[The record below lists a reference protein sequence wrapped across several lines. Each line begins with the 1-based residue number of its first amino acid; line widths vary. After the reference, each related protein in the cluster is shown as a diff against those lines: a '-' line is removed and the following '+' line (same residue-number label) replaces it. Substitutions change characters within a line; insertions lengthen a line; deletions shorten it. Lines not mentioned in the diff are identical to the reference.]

1 MINGQVI
8 VSDEHF
14 AYLRLQKGSLEP
26 LANDRPRWHAAYEA
40 DLWRTYCEIAPH
52 LPETSWP
59 ERSWASLDIG
69 SGLGGIDVLLS
80 RHYGGAL
87 RVNLLDGA
95 NDAPEMKLHRQTFS
109 SEAVARDFL
118 TVNGVPTDRIGYSSP
133 DSTDFTRPWDLDLVL
148 SLGSWCFHYAPDVYL
163 PRLLKVGALR
173 ADTVIIL
180 DVRRDKGEWTSQ
192 LNAHLREVAS
202 IRITNKW
209 ARGVYARR

>member
-1 MINGQVI
+1 MISGQVI
-8 VSDEHF
+8 VRDEHF
-14 AYLRLQKGSLEP
+14 AYLKLQKGSLEP
-26 LANDRPRWHAAYEA
+26 LAYDRERWHAAYEA
-40 DLWRTYCEIAPH
+40 DLWRTYLEIRPY
-52 LPETSWP
+52 LPEIC
-59 ERSWASLDIG
+59 WASLDIG

-80 RHYGGAL
+80 RHYYGQLA
-87 RVNLLDGA
+87 VNLLDGEH
-95 NDAPEMKLHRQTFS
+95 DAPQMKLHRQTFS

-118 TVNGVPTDRIGYSSP
+118 TVNGVRADRIGYRTP
-133 DSTDFTRPWDLDLVL
+133 ASTASTLPWDLVL

-163 PRLLKVGALR
+163 PRLLAGGLH

-192 LNAHLREVAS
+192 LDAHVRELAS

>member
-1 MINGQVI
+1 MISSQVI
-8 VSDEHF
+8 VEDEHF

-26 LANDRPRWHAAYEA
+26 LAYDRERWHAAYEA
-40 DLWRTYCEIAPH
+40 DLWRTYCEIRPY
-52 LPETSWP
+52 LPETC
-59 ERSWASLDIG
+59 WASLDIG

-80 RHYGGAL
+80 RHYGGEL
-87 RVNLLDGA
+87 NVNLLDGEH
-95 NDAPEMKLHRQTFS
+95 DAPDMKLHRQTFS
-109 SEAVARDFL
+109 NAAVARDFL
-118 TVNGVPTDRIGYSSP
+118 TVNGVRRDRIGYYTP
-133 DSTDFTRPWDLDLVL
+133 TDTAAFLPWDLVL
-148 SLGSWCFHYAPDVYL
+148 SLGSWCFHYEPNTYL
-163 PRLLKVGALR
+163 PRLLERGGLH

>member
-1 MINGQVI
+1 MISRQVI
-8 VSDEHF
+8 VKDEHF

-26 LANDRPRWHAAYEA
+26 LAGDRPRWHEAYEA
-40 DLWRTYCEIAPH
+40 DLWRTYYEIRPH
-52 LPETSWP
+52 LPFNCF
-59 ERSWASLDIG
+59 ASLDIG

-80 RHYGGAL
+80 RHYGAGL
-87 RVNLLDGA
+87 TVNLLDGKH
-95 NDAPEMKLHRQTFS
+95 DAPEMKLHRQTFS

-118 TVNGVPTDRIGYSSP
+118 TVNGVRADRIGYFTP
-133 DSTDFTRPWDLDLVL
+133 DSTTSVLPWDLVL
-148 SLGSWCFHYAPDVYL
+148 SLGSWCFHYEPNVYL
-163 PRLLKVGALR
+163 PWLLDGRLH

-192 LNAHLREVAS
+192 LNAHLREVHS